1 MERSGNA
8 LDSEIK
14 EISWHKN
21 GYEFSVVTSTSLL
34 NRFCVEKLKFLHYCE
49 AIEKQEILM
58 EQKKHPRS
66 IRMDYEVNRKLE
78 AVCKALGTNA
88 NSYILNE
95 LGKAII
101 RDYQSIHV
109 QETNDKA
116 SEGLSQMFAAI
127 LDENEKLKDLSN
139 G

>member
-1 MERSGNA
+1 
-8 LDSEIK
+8 
-14 EISWHKN
+14 
-21 GYEFSVVTSTSLL
+21 
-34 NRFCVEKLKFLHYCE
+34 
-49 AIEKQEILM
+49 M

-101 RDYQSIHV
+101 RDYQSIV
-109 QETNDKA
+109 LQETNEKA

-127 LDENEKLKDLSN
+127 LSENEKLKQISN

>member
-1 MERSGNA
+1 
-8 LDSEIK
+8 
-14 EISWHKN
+14 
-21 GYEFSVVTSTSLL
+21 
-34 NRFCVEKLKFLHYCE
+34 
-49 AIEKQEILM
+49 M
-58 EQKKHPRS
+58 EQKELRKHPRS
-66 IRMDYEVNRKLE
+66 MRLDPEVNRKLE

-109 QETNDKA
+109 QETNDKT
-116 SEGLSQMFAAI
+116 SEGLSLMFAAI
-127 LDENEKLKDLSN
+127 LDENEKLKSIST